1 MAAEENKAMARR
13 FLEEPWN
20 TGNAALLDE
29 IAAADYV
36 WHPGTGS
43 VIRGTEDI
51 KRAIPSFHTAFPD
64 FHLTTEDI
72 FAEGDKVVLR
82 WTVQGTHRGPLE
94 LLQNIPPT
102 GKHVTWMG
110 MDIYHFRDGKIVEG
124 WRSWDRL
131 GLFQQ
136 VGLVP

>member
-1 MAAEENKAMARR
+1 MAI
-13 FLEEPWN
+13 
-20 TGNAALLDE
+20 LDE
-29 IAAADYV
+29 IAAADLV
-36 WHPGTGS
+36 FHDAA
-43 VIRGTEDI
+43 VRVAHGTENT
-51 KRAIPSFHTAFPD
+51 KRAIARFRTAFPD
-64 FHLTTEDI
+64 FRIVTEDI

-82 WTVQGTHRGPLE
+82 WTVRGTHRGQME

-102 GKHVTWMG
+102 GKQVTWLG

-131 GLFQQ
+131 SLFQQ